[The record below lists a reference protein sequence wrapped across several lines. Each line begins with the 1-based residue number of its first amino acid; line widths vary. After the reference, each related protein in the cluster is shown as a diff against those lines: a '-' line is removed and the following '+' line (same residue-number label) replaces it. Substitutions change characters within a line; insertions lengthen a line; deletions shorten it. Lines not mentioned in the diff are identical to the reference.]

1 MYISYSGFKCY
12 LTCPRQYWHQY
23 VGQTKLNT
31 QDNRVSM
38 LYGSV
43 VGSLFEAF
51 YNDQLWRS
59 KDVVA
64 SLTALVDPMIKR
76 IMAEE
81 VRRGGVFNWLDP
93 RTINQYVSL
102 DALREDVIKAIP
114 NGLAIIKTHR
124 FLGPFA
130 EAEMK
135 LDSQLNGHTLGGRAD
150 FVIERTKPHGD
161 LIILDGK
168 GSKHRGKYVD
178 GMQLRWYAMLHRLRH
193 QRIPDKLG
201 FVFWRWG
208 PNKAVDWV
216 DFTPEGLTDLSKEVL
231 ATIARIE
238 EGKAS
243 LRGSA
248 PCGGGPFAAIAKDHN
263 CKLCSYVTACP
274 EGTSVT
280 DSPLKLAPGGVA
292 VEDVSLDP

>member
-1 MYISYSGFKCY
+1 MYISYSGFKTY

-23 VGQTKLNT
+23 IGKTKLT
-31 QDNRVSM
+31 VQDNRVSM

-43 VGSLFEAF
+43 VGTIFEAF
-51 YNDQLWRS
+51 YNDQLWR
-59 KDVVA
+59 KPDVVTA
-64 SLTALVDPMIKR
+64 LLTLVDPMIKR

-81 VRRGGVFNWLDP
+81 VRKGGAFNWSDP
-93 RTINQYVSL
+93 RTVRQYSNL
-102 DALREDVIKAIP
+102 DALRADVVKAIP
-114 NGLAIIKTHR
+114 NGLAIIKAHR

-135 LDSQLNGHTLGGRAD
+135 LDSPLEGHTLGGRAD
-150 FVIERTKPHGD
+150 FVIERTRPHGD

-168 GSKHRGKYVD
+168 GSEHRGKYVD
-178 GMQLRWYAMLHRLRH
+178 GMQLRWYAMLYRMRY

-208 PNKAVDWV
+208 PNRAVDWV

-231 ATIARIE
+231 GSIAKIE

-243 LRGSA
+243 LRGEA
-248 PCGGGPFAAIAKDHN
+248 PKGGGPFSAVAKEHN
-263 CKLCSYVTACP
+263 CKLCSYVTVCP
-274 EGTSVT
+274 EGQAVT
-280 DSPLKLAPGGVA
+280 DSPLKLSPGGVA